1 MLSPAIA
8 DEASTSVAEI
18 IATTL
23 TVRMCHIAHLP
34 KRKLQAI
41 VAPCE
46 LLCLAHLRADRH
58 GFDGG
63 LNVMWIRLVR
73 VLRPDHPQDVILRSR
88 RAS

>member
-1 MLSPAIA
+1 M
-8 DEASTSVAEI
+8 AEI

-46 LLCLAHLRADRH
+46 LLCLAHLRVDRH

-63 LNVMWIRLVR
+63 LNVMWGSNSYGFCAPTIRKM
-73 VLRPDHPQDVILRSR
+73 
-88 RAS
+88 